1 MATKG
6 LADMAHPAG
15 SLFLLKSDQMFQVSG
30 SPVCPVAASHTVALP
45 MTGTQ
50 HIGACMVRAESGHTT
65 YSEDLHS
72 DLRPRQLEYMGQ
84 PLEVTLHSK
93 EADMSLLSIN
103 IHCPLANF
111 ELVPKHGVCAQ
122 HQSRGTAPANL
133 H

>member
-1 MATKG
+1 
-6 LADMAHPAG
+6 
-15 SLFLLKSDQMFQVSG
+15 
-30 SPVCPVAASHTVALP
+30 
-45 MTGTQ
+45 
-50 HIGACMVRAESGHTT
+50 MVRAESGHTT

-93 EADMSLLSIN
+93 ETDMSLLSIN
-103 IHCPLANF
+103 IHCPLAALANF
-111 ELVPKHGVCAQ
+111 EVPKHGVCAH